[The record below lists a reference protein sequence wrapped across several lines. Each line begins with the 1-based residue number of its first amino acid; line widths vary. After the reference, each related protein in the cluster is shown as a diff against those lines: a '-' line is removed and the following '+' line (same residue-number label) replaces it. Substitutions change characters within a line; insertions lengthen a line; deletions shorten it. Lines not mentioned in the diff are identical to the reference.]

1 MSSQRQ
7 RHNNLGE
14 HGAHDHGGGVG
25 ATFMVIASFLHL
37 QEEQYGQ
44 HATIAV
50 NKYRPRHWPLRAQM
64 N

>member
-1 MSSQRQ
+1 
-7 RHNNLGE
+7 
-14 HGAHDHGGGVG
+14 
-25 ATFMVIASFLHL
+25 MVVASFLHL

-44 HATIAV
+44 LATIAV